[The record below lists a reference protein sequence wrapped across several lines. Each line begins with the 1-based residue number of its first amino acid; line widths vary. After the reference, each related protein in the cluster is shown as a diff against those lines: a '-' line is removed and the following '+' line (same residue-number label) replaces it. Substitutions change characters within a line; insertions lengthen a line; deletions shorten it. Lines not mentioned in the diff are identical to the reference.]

1 MSILQV
7 HCNGLHNIRDTLSH
21 LVHQSLF
28 FHTECTKDHLLK
40 IALFDFDWMKVGRRL
55 LVSEQNITDIG
66 RDEPNESNRRD
77 AVLMMWQRQK
87 GSSAT
92 YRVLAETF
100 EQLQYCEIAKKVKE
114 MEGKK

>member
-1 MSILQV
+1 MYIF
-7 HCNGLHNIRDTLSH
+7 
-21 LVHQSLF
+21 QS
-28 FHTECTKDHLLK
+28 
-40 IALFDFDWMKVGRRL
+40 LFDFDWKLVGRRL
-55 LVSEQNITDIG
+55 LVSEQIITDIG

-77 AVLMMWQRQK
+77 TVLMMWQRQK

-100 EQLQYCEIAKKVKE
+100 EQLQYCHIAKKVKE